1 MAEKSETGM
10 LTPTLHWTTGKCNS
24 TGHYSLSCSTGSVI
38 GHSRQ
43 IEVGWIWPYVFGTL
57 VSTEVNVWI
66 PD

>member
-1 MAEKSETGM
+1 MQ
-10 LTPTLHWTTGKCNS
+10 LYRTL
-24 TGHYSLSCSTGSVI
+24 LPIMFDEVRL

-57 VSTEVNVWI
+57 VSTEADVWM